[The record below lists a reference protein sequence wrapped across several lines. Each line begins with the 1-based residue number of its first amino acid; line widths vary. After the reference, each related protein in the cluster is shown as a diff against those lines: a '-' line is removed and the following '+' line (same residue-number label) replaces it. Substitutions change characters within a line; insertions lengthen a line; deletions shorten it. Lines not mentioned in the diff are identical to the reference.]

1 MKIINASIDLT
12 KIDKSKIN
20 QHANGAKYYNITI
33 YLNDEP
39 NKFGQDVSIATSISK
54 EQRETGVK
62 QTYIGN
68 GKVVMDRPAS
78 GEQKPQSAGN
88 TKSDYTNKGGW
99 DDSNLI
105 NDLPF

>member
-1 MKIINASIDLT
+1 MKIINASMDLT

-20 QHANGAKYYNITI
+20 KHANGAKYYNITI

-39 NKFGQDVSIATSISK
+39 NKFGQNVSIATSISK
-54 EQRETGVK
+54 EEREAGVK

-68 GKVVMDRPAS
+68 GKVVMDKPAS
-78 GEQKPQSAGN
+78 GEPKPQAPESFKPLG
-88 TKSDYTNKGGW
+88 DF
-99 DDSNLI
+99 

>member
-1 MKIINASIDLT
+1 MAKIINASIDLT

-39 NKFGQDVSIATSISK
+39 NKYGQDVSIATSISK
-54 EQRETGVK
+54 DEREAGVK

-68 GKVVMDRPAS
+68 GKVVMN
-78 GEQKPQSAGN
+78 KPKEDTIPQVPQAPSAI
-88 TKSDYTNKGGW
+88 
-99 DDSNLI
+99 LPE

>member
-1 MKIINASIDLT
+1 MKVINASIDLT

-20 QHANGAKYYNITI
+20 NHQNGSKYYNLTI

-39 NKFGQDVSIATSISK
+39 NKYGQDVSIATSSTK
-54 EQRETGVK
+54 EEREAGVK

-68 GKVVMDRPAS
+68 GKVVKDKPATD
-78 GEQKPQSAGN
+78 EPKPQQDAPQQ
-88 TKSDYTNKGGW
+88 
-99 DDSNLI
+99 SNDAF